1 MNQDMGVRGGAG
13 RGETTWVSYLN
24 TIVKN
29 SAKSGMMTRERELE
43 LRSLAEA
50 LDKLRLGRAMGSAD
64 LLTQRFKALELSV
77 SGRGELAD
85 AIQLVDPAT
94 TGLMSQREVIQA
106 QKVKAL
112 KDKLAK
118 VRGSG

>member
-1 MNQDMGVRGGAG
+1 MNQDMGVRGGGG

-106 QKVKAL
+106 QRVKAL

-118 VRGSG
+118 VRGSS